1 MSDVF
6 FLEGFDC
13 VCFWIVLKVCFK
25 NVEADIYGMVL
36 QVLVWRNFC
45 FGVWNET
52 LLYLPGLVPLIIK
65 NKIKGDWG
73 KSIIQL
79 AGKFRE
85 DDCKENKDEV

>member
-36 QVLVWRNFC
+36 
-45 FGVWNET
+45 
-52 LLYLPGLVPLIIK
+52 
-65 NKIKGDWG
+65 
-73 KSIIQL
+73 
-79 AGKFRE
+79 
-85 DDCKENKDEV
+85 